1 MPGAAPA
8 DTIGAMT
15 APQKSPAAPPRA
27 GEHVHRRILMRIIAP
42 LATLLASLAL
52 AAVPA
57 HAHRHPSRLPRGT
70 VWVTDKNPTA
80 GTVAAF
86 DARTGELRGTIPV
99 GLSPIGIVAPHGTDD
114 VYVSNEG
121 SNTMSVIDRHSLR
134 EVRTIPM
141 GSKPHH
147 LIASRDGRFVY
158 VGEFGQNSIGV
169 IDTRTGTV
177 RHLVTGDT
185 GALTHAVFVS
195 RDGRTLYA
203 TNAGTANEIVAL
215 DARTGAIRWSLPI
228 GKNPSEILVTD
239 DERTAYVSV
248 RNENVVK
255 VVDLLTRT
263 ILAAVPIGTAPDTLR
278 LTDDQATLVV
288 TLRGTPAQI
297 SLMNTCTLAV
307 TPVMLDG
314 TTTGHH
320 WLSRDGRFAYVALV
334 GPPTSGLVV
343 LDNDTGRP
351 VATWAYPGAI
361 SPHGVYYERREL
373 R

>member
-1 MPGAAPA
+1 MRSIALLAAL
-8 DTIGAMT
+8 
-15 APQKSPAAPPRA
+15 
-27 GEHVHRRILMRIIAP
+27 V
-42 LATLLASLAL
+42 ASLAL
-52 AAVPA
+52 AARPA
-57 HAHRHPSRLPRGT
+57 GAHQHPSQLPRGT
-70 VWVTDKNPTA
+70 VWVTDKNPSA

-86 DARTGELRGTIPV
+86 DARSGELRGLVPV
-99 GLSPIGIVAPHGTDD
+99 GLSPIGIVAPRGTDE

-134 EVRTIPM
+134 VVRTISM

-169 IDTRTGTV
+169 IDTRTRAV
-177 RHLVTGDT
+177 RHFVTGAT

-215 DARTGAIRWSLPI
+215 DARTGAIRWSQPI
-228 GKNPSEILVTD
+228 GNNPSEILVTD

-255 VVDLLTRT
+255 VVDLATRT
-263 ILAAVPIGTAPDTLR
+263 ILAAVPIGAAPDTLR
-278 LTDDQATLVV
+278 LTDDEATLVV
-288 TLRGTPAQI
+288 TLRGAPAQI
-297 SLMNTCTLAV
+297 SLMSTCTLAV

-320 WLSRDGRFAYVALV
+320 WLSGDGHFSYVALV

-343 LDNDTGRP
+343 VDNEAGRP
-351 VATWAYPGAI
+351 VATWSYPGAI
-361 SPHGVYYERREL
+361 SPHGVYYERRQL
-373 R
+373 RRAGPRPRRLALSDATRRLGPTPSVHR

>member
-1 MPGAAPA
+1 
-8 DTIGAMT
+8 
-15 APQKSPAAPPRA
+15 
-27 GEHVHRRILMRIIAP
+27 MRIIAL
-42 LATLLASLAL
+42 LAALLASLAL
-52 AAVPA
+52 AAGPA
-57 HAHRHPSRLPRGT
+57 GAKTHPTQLPRGT

-86 DARTGELRGTIPV
+86 DARSGELRGLIPV
-99 GLSPIGIVAPHGTDD
+99 GLSPIGIVAPRSTDE

-134 EVRTIPM
+134 VIRTLSM

-169 IDTRTGTV
+169 IDTRTAAV
-177 RHLVTGDT
+177 RHFATGAA

-228 GKNPSEILVTD
+228 GNNPSEILVTD

-255 VVDLLTRT
+255 VVDLRTRT
-263 ILAAVPIGTAPDTLR
+263 ILAAVPIGAAPDTLR
-278 LTDDQATLVV
+278 LTHDGAMLVV
-288 TLRGTPAQI
+288 TLRGSPAQL
-297 SLMNTCTLAV
+297 SLMSTCTLAV
-307 TPVMLDG
+307 RPVMLDG
-314 TTTGHH
+314 KTAGHH
-320 WLSRDGRFAYVALV
+320 WLSGDGRFSYVALV

-343 LDNDTGRP
+343 VDNDAGRS

-373 R
+373 Q